1 MNKRKY
7 FILIILCFSLCA
19 CSKTVSEDEGIAQE
33 TEVIV
38 SQSEELPEL
47 DTNNQI
53 MGSSEETFHEQ
64 ELSDE
69 LSEQELEYLPDYE
82 VSEEEMEFLK
92 LYHGLCI
99 KEDVK
104 RMSLIYLDE
113 DTIPELLL
121 LKDGEY
127 RLYSFDGDD
136 VKEIVMPDTEIKAN
150 VYGPRHVFEDSED
163 LTFYWFEYVPYQGL
177 IRVHGGDEEERHDYY
192 LRYTEGLLQKELE
205 AKNIKYTWHTYNAEK
220 EIENEDF
227 MQQLANL
234 GYDQLIPCGNLYE
247 NVYDAY
253 KNIDAK
259 ADAREVLDDFVN
271 GKIDALDHVEEI
283 CDIPEDGFVMESY
296 KEYYDT
302 LETEVDGY
310 VTVKIIYI
318 DFDNDGEDELILQ
331 DYMGGSYFFDV
342 IGGTVCKV
350 LDTGGTG
357 DESSVVKIEGD
368 TFIARTDLTHVGRQN
383 YNILKYDACCCL
395 VDWFRLY
402 AEYEGGTYSE
412 GDRFEYR
419 DKGISMEQFEK
430 IVDSIQYISHWA
442 E

>member
-7 FILIILCFSLCA
+7 LIFIILCFSLCA

-53 MGSSEETFHEQ
+53 TGSSEEPFHEQ

-104 RMSLIYLDE
+104 RVALIYLDE

-136 VKEIVMPDTEIKAN
+136 VKEIVMPNTEIKAN
-150 VYGPRHVFEDSED
+150 AYGPRHVFEDSED

-192 LRYTEGLLQKELE
+192 LRYTESLFQKELE

-227 MQQLANL
+227 MQRLANL

-247 NVYDAY
+247 NIYDAY

-259 ADAREVLDDFVN
+259 TDAREVLDDFVN

-296 KEYYDT
+296 EEYYEYIT
-302 LETEVDGY
+302 AEESEIWGSLE
-310 VTVKIIYI
+310 YI
-318 DFDNDGEDELILQ
+318 DFDNDGEDELVIHGYAGARL
-331 DYMGGSYFFDV
+331 FFDV
-342 IGGTVCKV
+342 IGDMVYKV
-350 LDTGGTG
+350 LETGGTT
-357 DESSVVKIEGD
+357 DMASVAEIEEEKVISRVD
-368 TFIARTDLTHVGRQN
+368 FLYVGRKF
-383 YNILKYDACCCL
+383 YRIMKYDSCCCL
-395 VDWFRLY
+395 VDWFRLS
-402 AEYEGGTYSE
+402 ASFEGSTYSE
-412 GDRFEYR
+412 DDTFMYR
-419 DKGISMEQFEK
+419 EKEISMEEFEERRSV
-430 IVDSIQYISHWA
+430 ILSSINDN
-442 E
+442 